1 MRIIS
6 KKRLKDFWNKH
17 PDSEKPLRAWYSIC
31 RKEIFNN
38 FNDVRNLFNSA
49 DFYKEKVI
57 FNVAGNKYR
66 LIVKIQY
73 KIKTI
78 FIKSIFTHEEYN
90 KGKWK
95 I

>member
-6 KKRLKDFWNKH
+6 KKRLKEFWFKY
-17 PDSEKPLRAWYSIC
+17 PDSEKPLKVWYSIC
-31 RKEIFNN
+31 KKELFGN
-38 FNDVRNLFNSA
+38 FNELKSFFNSA
-49 DFYKEKVI
+49 DFFEEKTI
-57 FNVAGNKYR
+57 FDIAGNKYR

-78 FIKSIFTHEEYN
+78 FIKEVYTHEEYE

-95 I
+95 K